1 MPHGRPRKTPVQPDF
16 DKAPEHWQTSCHPS
30 NKPDCIT
37 EKRTAQGFWWR
48 YTHSKDEPNETIEMA
63 IRIAGEVAADEARK
77 SGKTYV
83 VALTP
88 QPSPAVY
95 VFR

>member
-1 MPHGRPRKTPVQPDF
+1 MTAR
-16 DKAPEHWQTSCHPS
+16 

-63 IRIAGEVAADEARK
+63 IRAAGEVAADEARK
-77 SGKTYV
+77 SGKTYI
-83 VALTP
+83 VASTP
-88 QPSPAVY
+88 AARGRRICV
-95 VFR
+95 RL